1 MTQIDVVEKL
11 QTLIS
16 EGDEV
21 DRCYAIQSLVTMGH
35 NGANDLL
42 VDCLRDEDIDV
53 CIDAVNALAE
63 LGDHSSSEKL
73 IESLLNDPDGEVKT
87 ACIRALAS
95 LSESK
100 AIPLLLKII
109 EERPEDIAFEPNDW
123 DYWWDMQLES
133 IQAMGT
139 MQVKEAIPALQRIL
153 ESGDYLDI
161 EEQIFRTLVQ
171 IGNQGE
177 ALLTKLLDSG
187 DSRTR
192 RRVVKAL
199 GRSQSNETL
208 KSLARALRDNAP
220 EVRISTL
227 NSLAGRRN
235 AIHYLPIIL
244 HLFKDEHA
252 GVRQSAIKAAQQLS
266 QQADSD
272 AEADYSELVRKILPM
287 LDDNDPLVKST
298 VLELLTRLEWQP
310 DRKTQAKVIQL
321 LGECEG
327 DCFGTVCRFITQYR
341 LTAAIADMVLLYKR
355 KTPGDEEKQHIVSAL
370 GQMRHWDKD
379 IELLLGSA
387 IYDSNKNVRLAAL
400 EALAN
405 LDKTYPADLRE
416 TETRLPFDMVKEAL
430 HGRLT
435 PPASQQ
441 TIPVSMGDPRQQ
453 NPKSHDPDGTAD
465 GQETQNGAAKREEA
479 TETHAQVEMNEGDD
493 FVARAMEEI
502 SKSIRD
508 GENPLPLSTLD
519 SMAITC
525 AEKKLEA
532 QAEIDTNTDGQLKEN
547 ATQDTNEEHTLSAAD
562 EQELKGFLDI
572 TRANAETAKWLFN
585 KEVVPVELDIQRLAA
600 RLLGNIGSSRLI
612 PALLDVFEQQ
622 DSLLKREAILS
633 IGQIA
638 KAETPSE
645 EMLDK
650 IHLVLI
656 QALKEPNRELRVAAI
671 RVLGELGTD
680 KDIHTLLPLLA
691 DGEIAVRIHTTYALG
706 KLAQATLN
714 DKLDIKS
721 LLEQLLGQLD
731 NNETGLHR
739 AVVDTIIPLFTRLN
753 GDAEQLK
760 QAAIERIIES
770 GLAGSDGQV
779 IDMTRGLSALDKER
793 SSDRLLLKLER
804 LESSVERRYV
814 VEMLGEL
821 HRPTTLH

>member
-1 MTQIDVVEKL
+1 MTHIDVIEKL

-53 CIDAVNALAE
+53 CVDAANALAE

-87 ACIRALAS
+87 ACIKALAS
-95 LSESK
+95 LGENK

-109 EERPEDIAFEPNDW
+109 EDRPEDIAFETSDW

-139 MQVKEAIPALQRIL
+139 MQVNDAVPVLQRLL
-153 ESGDYLDI
+153 ESGDYLDS
-161 EEQIFRTLVQ
+161 EDQIFRTLVQ
-171 IGNQGE
+171 IGDEGE
-177 ALLTKLLDSG
+177 ALLIKLLDSG

-199 GRSQSNETL
+199 GQSHSNGTL
-208 KSLARALRDNAP
+208 KSLARALRDNVP
-220 EVRISTL
+220 EVRINAL
-227 NSLAGRRN
+227 NSLAGRRK

-244 HLFKDEHA
+244 HLFKDKNA
-252 GVRQSAIKAAQQLS
+252 GVRRSAIKVAQQLS
-266 QQADSD
+266 QQANSG
-272 AEADYSELVRKILPM
+272 AEADYSELVQKILPM
-287 LDDNDPLVKST
+287 LDDTDPLVKST
-298 VLELLTRLEWQP
+298 VLEMLMNLDWQP
-310 DRKTQAKVIQL
+310 DRKTQAKVIRL
-321 LGECEG
+321 LDECEG
-327 DCFGTVCRFITQYR
+327 DCFGTVCHFITQYR
-341 LTAAIADMVLLYKR
+341 LTAAIEDIVLLYKR
-355 KTPGDEEKQHIVSAL
+355 KAPGIEEKQHIVLAL
-370 GQMRHWDKD
+370 GQLQHWDKD

-387 IYDSNKNVRLAAL
+387 IYDSNKSVRLAAL
-400 EALAN
+400 QALAN
-405 LDKTYPADLRE
+405 LDKTYPADVVNAK
-416 TETRLPFDMVKEAL
+416 TRSPFDMIKEAL
-430 HGRLT
+430 HGRLA
-435 PPASQQ
+435 PSVSQR
-441 TIPVSMGDPRQQ
+441 TIPVSMGEPGQQ
-453 NPKSHDPDGTAD
+453 KPPGNDSDDVENDQTVENETTKRKERTA
-465 GQETQNGAAKREEA
+465 
-479 TETHAQVEMNEGDD
+479 THAQVEMDESDA

-502 SKSIRD
+502 SNSIRD

-525 AEKKLEA
+525 AEKSLEA
-532 QAEIDTNTDGQLKEN
+532 QAKLDMDKDDPLKEN
-547 ATQDTNEEHTLSAAD
+547 ATQNTNEEQTLSAAD
-562 EQELKGFLDI
+562 EQELKDFLDI

-600 RLLGNIGSSRLI
+600 RLLGNIGTNRLI
-612 PALLDVFEQQ
+612 PTLLDVFEQQ

-638 KAETPSE
+638 KSDTLPD
-645 EMLDK
+645 EMIDK
-650 IHLVLI
+650 IHLVLV
-656 QALKEPNRELRVAAI
+656 QALDEPNRELRVAAI
-671 RVLGELGTD
+671 RVLGELGTET
-680 KDIHTLLPLLA
+680 DINTLLPLLA
-691 DGEIAVRIHTTYALG
+691 DNEIAVRIHTTYALA
-706 KLAQATLN
+706 KLAQAARN
-714 DKLDIKS
+714 DDVDIKS
-721 LLEQLLGQLD
+721 LLEQLLSQLE

-739 AVVDTIIPLFTRLN
+739 AVVDAIIPLFTRLN

-779 IDMTRGLSALDKER
+779 KDMTRGLSALDKER
-793 SSDRLLLKLER
+793 SSARLLIKLDS

-821 HRPTTLH
+821 YRPASLH